1 MRANQLRLWLSSV
14 AYVLMKEIR
23 ELGLKGTQLEKAPC
37 HTIRNKLLKIG
48 AAIRGTVRRVWGSMS
63 GSYPFMDIFQ
73 HAFDNLQALPVARL
87 DSG

>member
-1 MRANQLRLWLSSV
+1 MNA
-14 AYVLMKEIR
+14 IR
-23 ELGLKGTQLEKAPC
+23 ELGLKGTQLERAQC

-48 AAIRGTVRRVWGSMS
+48 AAIRVTVRRVWISMS

-73 HAFDNLQALPVARL
+73 RVFDNLQVLPIARL